1 MSTTQHTGHYNL
13 PTFGDNP
20 NDRPSWRGDFSEA
33 MTKIDNQM
41 YANATNVTTA
51 TAAANNATTAAQ
63 QAKESADA
71 AAGLAQANKTNIAEQ
86 SSYFNALGITSVPT
100 AQNLM
105 STINGKAEDS
115 DLTTLQ
121 GTVSS
126 LSSTVSGKANTA
138 DVYTRSQADARYTQ
152 QGGYSGTARQ
162 IVSLVSGKAD
172 SSNVYTRQQAD
183 DKFEPKAD
191 SRNILVAI
199 GDSYFEGF
207 RTTTPATDSM
217 VAVASNRLGTTLRNF
232 ATGGSGFI
240 TTGNGST
247 FSQQIDAAATELGAN
262 VSSVKYVVIGGG
274 RNDNVS
280 SLSTTNVANTIA
292 NAVSKFPGAEI
303 WVFPMLWDN
312 AWPTFA
318 EMKKLNTIQ
327 EGCLG
332 KNCHVVPTCITWGM
346 FNGTWMSDIHPNT
359 VGSRYYGQ
367 YIASAIMGGPDSARR
382 DSVIADVST
391 PGTSGGEFY
400 PQITGLQMLFYLR
413 LNKTAWDRNAFA
425 TINGATKWGTW
436 VKFIGTKDDGTP
448 VSVHFDGKSFTVWD
462 IVGSTG
468 SGGPGWITV
477 VGTLPIFH

>member
-20 NDRPSWRGDFSEA
+20 NDRPSWRGDFTDA

-41 YANATNVTTA
+41 YANATNITTA
-51 TAAANNATTAAQ
+51 TAAANNAKTAADA
-63 QAKESADA
+63 AKESADA
-71 AAGLAQANKTNIAEQ
+71 VAELAQTNKTDIAELDD
-86 SSYFNALGITSVPT
+86 YFSKLGVTSPTT
-100 AQNLM
+100 AQNLKD
-105 STINGKAEDS
+105 TINGKAENTA
-115 DLTTLQ
+115 LQALQ
-121 GTVSS
+121 GTVSG
-126 LSSTVSGKANTA
+126 LSGNLEGKANA
-138 DVYTRSQADARYTQ
+138 SEVYSKAQTDTTFTK
-152 QGGYSGTARQ
+152 QGGYSGTAQQ

-183 DKFEPKAD
+183 DKFEPKTD

-217 VAVASNRLGTTLRNF
+217 VAVASSLLGTTLRNF

-240 TTGNGST
+240 TTGNGNT

-262 VSSVKYVVIGGG
+262 ISSVKYVVIGGG

-280 SLSTTNVANTIA
+280 SLSTTDVANTIA

-312 AWPTFA
+312 TWPTFA
-318 EMKKLNTIQ
+318 EMKKLNAIQ

-332 KNCHVVPTCITWGM
+332 KNCHVVPTCISWGM
-346 FNGTWMSDIHPNT
+346 FNGTWMTDIHPNT

-436 VKFIGTKDDGTP
+436 VPFIGTKDDGTP

>member
-20 NDRPSWRGDFSEA
+20 NDRPSWRGDFTDA

-41 YANATNVTTA
+41 YANATNITTA
-51 TAAANNATTAAQ
+51 TAAANNAKTAADA
-63 QAKESADA
+63 AKESANA
-71 AAGLAQANKTNIAEQ
+71 AAELAQTNKTDIAELDD
-86 SSYFNALGITSVPT
+86 YFSKLGVTSPTT
-100 AQNLM
+100 AQNLKD
-105 STINGKAEDS
+105 TINGKAENTA
-115 DLTTLQ
+115 LQALQ
-121 GTVSS
+121 GTVSG
-126 LSSTVSGKANTA
+126 LSDNLEGKANA
-138 DVYTRSQADARYTQ
+138 SEVYSKAQTDTTFTK
-152 QGGYSGTARQ
+152 QGGYSGTAQQ
-162 IVSLVSGKAD
+162 IVSLVNGKAD

-183 DKFEPKAD
+183 DKFEPKTD

-217 VAVASNRLGTTLRNF
+217 VAVASNLLGTTLRNF

-247 FSQQIDAAATELGAN
+247 FSQQIDAAATKLGAN
-262 VSSVKYVVIGGG
+262 ASNVKYVVIGGG

-280 SLSTTNVANTIA
+280 SLSTTDVANTIS

-312 AWPTFA
+312 TWPTFA

-332 KNCHVVPTCITWGM
+332 KNCHVVLTCISWGM
-346 FNGTWMSDIHPNT
+346 FNGTWMTDIYPNT

-436 VKFIGTKDDGTP
+436 VPFFGTRDDGTV
-448 VSVHFDGKSFTVWD
+448 VSVHFNGKDFTVWD
-462 IVGSTG
+462 TVGSG

>member
-1 MSTTQHTGHYNL
+1 MSSINKTPHYNL
-13 PTFGDNP
+13 SQFGDSP
-20 NDRPSWRGDFSEA
+20 DDKPSWRGDYTADMS
-33 MTKIDNQM
+33 KIDNQM
-41 YANATNVTTA
+41 YANATNITTA
-51 TAAANNATTAAQ
+51 TAAANIAKTAADA
-63 QAKESADA
+63 AKESADN

-105 STINGKAEDS
+105 STINGKAEGS

-152 QGGYSGTARQ
+152 QGGYSGTAQQ
-162 IVSLVSGKAD
+162 IVGLVSGKAD

-183 DKFEPKAD
+183 DRFEPKTD
-191 SRNILVAI
+191 GRNILVAI
-199 GDSYFEGF
+199 GDSYFKGF

-217 VAVASNRLGTTLRNF
+217 IAVASNRLGTTLHNF

-262 VSSVKYVVIGGG
+262 VSNVKYVVIGGG
-274 RNDNVS
+274 RNDDVS
-280 SLSTTNVANTIA
+280 SLGTADVANTIA

-312 AWPTFA
+312 TWPTFA
-318 EMKKLNTIQ
+318 EMKKLNAIQ

-346 FNGTWMSDIHPNT
+346 FNGTWMTDIHPNT
-359 VGSRYYGQ
+359 IGSNYYGQ

-425 TINGATKWGTW
+425 TINGATAWGTW
-436 VKFIGTKDDGTP
+436 IPFIGTRDDGTP
-448 VSVHFDGKSFTVWD
+448 VSVHFNGKNFTIWD
-462 IVGSTG
+462 VVGSGT
-468 SGGPGWITV
+468 GGPGWITV
-477 VGTLPIFH
+477 TGALPIFH

>member
-1 MSTTQHTGHYNL
+1 MSSINKTPHYNL
-13 PTFGDNP
+13 SQFGDSP
-20 NDRPSWRGDFSEA
+20 DDKPSWRGDYTADMS
-33 MTKIDNQM
+33 KIDSQM
-41 YANATNVTTA
+41 YANATNITTA

-63 QAKESADA
+63 QAKESADSA
-71 AAGLAQANKTNIAEQ
+71 AQLAQANKTDIDEQ
-86 SSYFNALGITSVPT
+86 ASYFNALGITSVPT

-121 GTVSS
+121 GAVSS
-126 LSSTVSGKANTA
+126 LSSMVSGKANTA

-152 QGGYSGTARQ
+152 QGGYSGTAQQ
-162 IVSLVSGKAD
+162 IVSLVNSKAD

-183 DKFEPKAD
+183 DRFEPKAD

-217 VAVASNRLGTTLRNF
+217 VAVASNLLGTTLRNF

-240 TTGNGST
+240 TTGKGST
-247 FSQQIDAAATELGAN
+247 FSQQIDTAATQLGAGVSN
-262 VSSVKYVVIGGG
+262 VRYVVIGGG
-274 RNDNVS
+274 RNDNAS
-280 SLSTTNVANTIA
+280 SLRTADVANTIA

-312 AWPTFA
+312 TWPTFA

-327 EGCLG
+327 DGCWG
-332 KNCHVVPTCITWGM
+332 RDCHVVPTCITWGM
-346 FNGTWMSDIHPNT
+346 FNGTWMTDIHPNT
-359 VGSRYYGQ
+359 IGSGYYGR
-367 YIASAIMGGPDSARR
+367 YIASAIMGGPDSAQR

-391 PGTSGGEFY
+391 PGTTGGEFY

-436 VKFIGTKDDGTP
+436 IPFIGAKDDGTP
-448 VSVHFDGKSFTVWD
+448 VSVHFDGKNFTVWD
-462 IVGSTG
+462 AVGSGT
-468 SGGPGWITV
+468 GGPGWITV
-477 VGTLPIFH
+477 TGALPIFH

>member
-1 MSTTQHTGHYNL
+1 MSSINKTPHYNL
-13 PTFGDNP
+13 SQFGDSP
-20 NDRPSWRGDFSEA
+20 DDKPSWRGDYTADMS
-33 MTKIDNQM
+33 KIDSQM
-41 YANATNVTTA
+41 YANATNITTA

-63 QAKESADA
+63 QAKESADSA
-71 AAGLAQANKTNIAEQ
+71 AQLAQASKTDIAEQ
-86 SSYFNALGITSVPT
+86 ASYFNALGITSVPT

-126 LSSTVSGKANTA
+126 LSSMVSGKANTA

-152 QGGYSGTARQ
+152 QGGYSGTAQQ
-162 IVSLVSGKAD
+162 IVSLVNSKAD

-183 DKFEPKAD
+183 DRFEPKAD

-217 VAVASNRLGTTLRNF
+217 VAVASNLLGTTLRNF
-232 ATGGSGFI
+232 AAGGSGFI
-240 TTGNGST
+240 TTGQGST
-247 FSQQIDAAATELGAN
+247 FSQQIDTAATQLGAG
-262 VSSVKYVVIGGG
+262 VSNVKYVVIGGG
-274 RNDNVS
+274 RNDNAS
-280 SLSTTNVANTIA
+280 SLRSADVAKTIA

-312 AWPTFA
+312 TWPTFA

-332 KNCHVVPTCITWGM
+332 KDCHVVPTCITWGM
-346 FNGTWMSDIHPNT
+346 FNGTWMTDIHPNT
-359 VGSRYYGQ
+359 IGSGYYGQ

-391 PGTSGGEFY
+391 PGTSGGEFH
-400 PQITGLQMLFYLR
+400 PQLTGLQMRFYLR
-413 LNKTAWDRNAFA
+413 LNKTAWDRKAYA
-425 TINGATKWGTW
+425 TINGASRWGTW
-436 VKFIGTKDDGTP
+436 VPFFGTRDDGTV
-448 VSVHFDGKSFTVWD
+448 VSVHFDGKDFTLWD
-462 IVGSTG
+462 VVGSG

-477 VGTLPIFH
+477 VGSLPIFH

>member
-1 MSTTQHTGHYNL
+1 MSSINKTPHYNL
-13 PTFGDNP
+13 SQFGDSP
-20 NDRPSWRGDFSEA
+20 DDKPSWRGDYTGDMS
-33 MTKIDNQM
+33 KIDSQM
-41 YANATNVTTA
+41 YRNETD
-51 TAAANNATTAAQ
+51 ATTAASTANT
-63 QAKESADA
+63 AKSTADNA
-71 AAGLAQANKTNIAEQ
+71 LEMAQTNKNDIAEHA
-86 SSYFNALGITSVPT
+86 SYFTALGVTSEPT
-100 AQNLM
+100 AQALM
-105 STINGKAEDS
+105 SAINGKAENTA
-115 DLTTLQ
+115 LTALQ

-126 LSSTVSGKANTA
+126 LSSTVNTKANTS
-138 DVYTRSQADARYTQ
+138 DVYTKGQADTTFTK
-152 QGGYSGTARQ
+152 QGGYSGTAQQ

-183 DKFEPKAD
+183 DKFEPKTD

-217 VAVASNRLGTTLRNF
+217 VAVASSLLGTTLRNF

-247 FSQQIDAAATELGAN
+247 FSQQIDTAATELGAN

-274 RNDNVS
+274 RNDNAS
-280 SLSTTNVANTIA
+280 SLGTADVANTIA

-312 AWPTFA
+312 TWPTFA
-318 EMKKLNTIQ
+318 EMKKLNAIQ

-346 FNGTWMSDIHPNT
+346 FNGTWMTDIHPNT
-359 VGSRYYGQ
+359 VGSNYYGQ

-382 DSVIADVST
+382 DSVIADVSH

-436 VKFIGTKDDGTP
+436 VPFIGTKDDGTP
-448 VSVHFDGKSFTVWD
+448 VSVHFDGKNFTIWD
-462 IVGSTG
+462 VVGSGT
-468 SGGPGWITV
+468 GGPGWITV
-477 VGTLPIFH
+477 TGALPIFH

>member
-20 NDRPSWRGDFSEA
+20 NDRPSWRGDFTDA

-41 YANATNVTTA
+41 YANATNITTA
-51 TAAANNATTAAQ
+51 TAAANNAKTAADA
-63 QAKESADA
+63 AKESADA
-71 AAGLAQANKTNIAEQ
+71 AVELAQTNKTDIAELDD
-86 SSYFNALGITSVPT
+86 YFSKLGVTSPTT
-100 AQNLM
+100 AQNLKN
-105 STINGKAEDS
+105 TINGKAENTA
-115 DLTTLQ
+115 LQALQ
-121 GTVSS
+121 GTVSG
-126 LSSTVSGKANTA
+126 LSDNLEGKANA
-138 DVYTRSQADARYTQ
+138 SEVYSKAQTNTTFTK
-152 QGGYSGTARQ
+152 QGGYSGTAQQ

-183 DKFEPKAD
+183 DKFEPKTD

-217 VAVASNRLGTTLRNF
+217 VAVASSLLGTTLRNF

-247 FSQQIDAAATELGAN
+247 FSQQIDAAATKLGAN
-262 VSSVKYVVIGGG
+262 ISSVKYVVIGGG

-280 SLSTTNVANTIA
+280 SLSTSNVANTIA

-312 AWPTFA
+312 TWPTFA
-318 EMKKLNTIQ
+318 EMKKLNAIQ

-346 FNGTWMSDIHPNT
+346 FNGTWMTDIHPNT

-400 PQITGLQMLFYLR
+400 PQLTGLQMLFYLR

-425 TINGATKWGTW
+425 TINGASTWGTW
-436 VKFIGTKDDGTP
+436 VPFIGTKDDGTP
-448 VSVHFDGKSFTVWD
+448 VSVHFNGKNFTIWD
-462 IVGSTG
+462 VVGSGT
-468 SGGPGWITV
+468 GGPGWITV
-477 VGTLPIFH
+477 TGVLPIFH

>member
-20 NDRPSWRGDFSEA
+20 NDRPSWRGDFTDA

-41 YANATNVTTA
+41 YANATNITTA

-63 QAKESADA
+63 QAKKSADSA
-71 AAGLAQANKTNIAEQ
+71 AQLAQANKTDIAEQ
-86 SSYFNALGITSVPT
+86 ASYFNALGITSVPT
-100 AQNLM
+100 AQSLM

-152 QGGYSGTARQ
+152 QGGYSGTAQQ
-162 IVSLVSGKAD
+162 IVSLVNSKAD

-183 DKFEPKAD
+183 DRFEPKAD

-217 VAVASNRLGTTLRNF
+217 VAVASNLLGTTLRNF
-232 ATGGSGFI
+232 AVDGSGFI
-240 TTGNGST
+240 TTGQGST
-247 FSQQIDAAATELGAN
+247 FSQQIDTAATQLGAD
-262 VSSVKYVVIGGG
+262 VSNVKYVVIGGG
-274 RNDNVS
+274 RNDNAS
-280 SLSTTNVANTIA
+280 SLRPADVANTIA
-292 NAVSKFPGAEI
+292 KAVSKFPGAEI

-312 AWPTFA
+312 TWPTFA

-332 KNCHVVPTCITWGM
+332 KDCHVVPTCITWGM
-346 FNGTWMSDIHPNT
+346 FNGTWMTDIHPNT
-359 VGSRYYGQ
+359 IGSGYYGQ

-382 DSVIADVST
+382 DSVIADVSV
-391 PGTSGGEFY
+391 PGTTGGEFY
-400 PQITGLQMLFYLR
+400 PQLTGLQMRFYLR
-413 LNKTAWDRNAFA
+413 LNKTAWDRKACA
-425 TINGATKWGTW
+425 TINGASKWGTW
-436 VKFIGTKDDGTP
+436 VPFFGTRDDGTV
-448 VSVHFDGKSFTVWD
+448 VSVHFDGKDFTLWD
-462 IVGSTG
+462 VVGSGT
-468 SGGPGWITV
+468 GGPGWFTV
-477 VGTLPIFH
+477 VGSLPIFH

>member
-20 NDRPSWRGDFSEA
+20 NDRPSWRGDFTDA

-41 YANATNVTTA
+41 YANATNTTTA
-51 TAAANNATTAAQ
+51 TAAANNAKTAADA
-63 QAKESADA
+63 AKESADA
-71 AAGLAQANKTNIAEQ
+71 AAELAQTNKTDIAELDD
-86 SSYFNALGITSVPT
+86 YFSKLGVTSPTT
-100 AQNLM
+100 AQNLKD
-105 STINGKAEDS
+105 TINGKAENTA
-115 DLTTLQ
+115 LQALQ
-121 GTVSS
+121 GTVSG
-126 LSSTVSGKANTA
+126 LSDNLEGKANA
-138 DVYTRSQADARYTQ
+138 SEVYSKAQTDTTFTK
-152 QGGYSGTARQ
+152 QGGYSGTAQQ

-183 DKFEPKAD
+183 DKFEPKTD

-262 VSSVKYVVIGGG
+262 ISSVKYVVIGGG
-274 RNDNVS
+274 RNDSVS
-280 SLSTTNVANTIA
+280 SLSTTDVANTIA

-312 AWPTFA
+312 TWPTFA

-332 KNCHVVPTCITWGM
+332 ENCHVVPTCITWGM
-346 FNGTWMSDIHPNT
+346 FNGTWMTDIHPNT

-400 PQITGLQMLFYLR
+400 LQLTGLQMLFYLR

-425 TINGATKWGTW
+425 TINGATKWGNW

>member
-1 MSTTQHTGHYNL
+1 MSTTHHTGHYTL

-20 NDRPSWRGDFSEA
+20 NDRPSWRGDFSDA

-41 YANATNVTTA
+41 YANATNITTA
-51 TAAANNATTAAQ
+51 TAAANNAKTAADA
-63 QAKESADA
+63 AKESADA
-71 AAGLAQANKTNIAEQ
+71 AAELAQTNKTDIAELDD
-86 SSYFNALGITSVPT
+86 YFSKLGVTSPTT
-100 AQNLM
+100 AQNLKN
-105 STINGKAEDS
+105 TINGKAENTA
-115 DLTTLQ
+115 LQALQ
-121 GTVSS
+121 GTVSG
-126 LSSTVSGKANTA
+126 LSDNLEGKANA
-138 DVYTRSQADARYTQ
+138 SEVYSKAQTDTTFTK
-152 QGGYSGTARQ
+152 QGGYSGTAQQ

-183 DKFEPKAD
+183 DKFEPKTD

-199 GDSYFEGF
+199 GDSYFKGF

-217 VAVASNRLGTTLRNF
+217 VAVASSLLGTTLRNF

-262 VSSVKYVVIGGG
+262 ISSVKYVVIGGG

-280 SLSTTNVANTIA
+280 SLSTSDVANTIA

-312 AWPTFA
+312 TWPTFA
-318 EMKKLNTIQ
+318 EMKKLNAIQ

-346 FNGTWMSDIHPNT
+346 FNGTWMTDIHPNT

-400 PQITGLQMLFYLR
+400 PQLTGLQMLFYLR

-425 TINGATKWGTW
+425 TINGATAWGTW
-436 VKFIGTKDDGTP
+436 VPFIGTKDDGSA
-448 VSVHFDGKSFTVWD
+448 VSVHFNGKNFTLWD
-462 IVGSTG
+462 VVGSGT
-468 SGGPGWITV
+468 GGPGWITV
-477 VGTLPIFH
+477 TGALPIFH

>member
-20 NDRPSWRGDFSEA
+20 NDRPSWRGDFTDA

-41 YANATNVTTA
+41 YTNATNITTA
-51 TAAANNATTAAQ
+51 TAAANNATAAANA
-63 QAKESADA
+63 AKKSADN
-71 AAGLAQANKTNIAEQ
+71 AAGLAQTNKTDIAKQ

-100 AQNLM
+100 AQNLKNA
-105 STINGKAEDS
+105 INGKAENTA
-115 DLTTLQ
+115 LQALQ
-121 GTVSS
+121 GTVSGLSDS
-126 LSSTVSGKANTA
+126 LGGKADSSA
-138 DVYTRSQADARYTQ
+138 VYSRAQADTTFTK
-152 QGGYSGTARQ
+152 QGGYSGTAQQ
-162 IVSLVSGKAD
+162 IVTLVNGKAD
-172 SSNVYTRQQAD
+172 LANVYTRQQAD
-183 DKFEPKAD
+183 DKFEPKTD

-217 VAVASNRLGTTLRNF
+217 IAIASNRLGTTLRNF
-232 ATGGSGFI
+232 AVGGSGFI
-240 TTGNGST
+240 TTGQGKT
-247 FSQQIDAAATELGAN
+247 FSQQIDTAATELGAN
-262 VSSVKYVVIGGG
+262 VSKVKYVVIGGG

-280 SLSTTNVANTIA
+280 SLTTAKVADTIA
-292 NAVSKFPGAEI
+292 KAVSKFPGAEI

-312 AWPTFA
+312 TWPTFA
-318 EMKKLNTIQ
+318 EMKKLNAIQ

-332 KNCHVVPTCITWGM
+332 QNCRVVPTCITWGM
-346 FNGTWMSDIHPNT
+346 FNGTWMTDIHPNT

-391 PGTSGGEFY
+391 PGTSAGEFY
-400 PQITGLQMLFYLR
+400 PQLTGLQMLFYLR

-425 TINGATKWGTW
+425 TINGASKWGTW
-436 VKFIGTKDDGTP
+436 VPFVGTKDDGTP
-448 VSVHFDGKSFTVWD
+448 VSVHFNGKEFTIWD
-462 IVGSTG
+462 IVGSSG

>member
-1 MSTTQHTGHYNL
+1 MSSINKTPHYNL
-13 PTFGDNP
+13 SQFGDSP
-20 NDRPSWRGDFSEA
+20 DDKPSWRGDYTGD

-41 YANATNVTTA
+41 YANATNITTA
-51 TAAANNATTAAQ
+51 TAAANNAKTAADA
-63 QAKESADA
+63 AKESADSA
-71 AAGLAQANKTNIAEQ
+71 AELAQANKTDIAEQ

-100 AQNLM
+100 AHNLM

-115 DLTTLQ
+115 DLTTLK

-138 DVYTRSQADARYTQ
+138 DVYTRSQTDARYTQ
-152 QGGYSGTARQ
+152 QGGYSGTAQQ

-183 DKFEPKAD
+183 DRFEPKTD
-191 SRNILVAI
+191 GRNILVAI

-217 VAVASNRLGTTLRNF
+217 VAVASSLLGTTLRNF

-247 FSQQIDAAATELGAN
+247 FSQQIDTAATELGAN
-262 VSSVKYVVIGGG
+262 VSNVKYVVIGGG

-280 SLSTTNVANTIA
+280 SLSTTDVANTIT

-312 AWPTFA
+312 TWPTFA
-318 EMKKLNTIQ
+318 EMKKLNAIK

-346 FNGTWMSDIHPNT
+346 FNGTWMTDIHPNT
-359 VGSRYYGQ
+359 IGSNYYGK

-400 PQITGLQMLFYLR
+400 PQITGLQTLFYLR

-425 TINGATKWGTW
+425 TINGATAWGTW
-436 VKFIGTKDDGTP
+436 VPFMGTKDDGTP
-448 VSVHFDGKSFTVWD
+448 VSVHFNGKNFTLWD
-462 IVGSTG
+462 VVGSGT
-468 SGGPGWITV
+468 GGPGWITV
-477 VGTLPIFH
+477 TGALPIFH

>member
-1 MSTTQHTGHYNL
+1 MSSINKTPHYNL
-13 PTFGDNP
+13 SQFGDSP
-20 NDRPSWRGDFSEA
+20 DDKPSWRGDYTGDMS
-33 MTKIDNQM
+33 KIDSQM
-41 YANATNVTTA
+41 YRNSTDATTA
-51 TAAANNATTAAQ
+51 TSVANTA
-63 QAKESADA
+63 KSTADDA
-71 AAGLAQANKTNIAEQ
+71 LALAKTNESNIGEQ
-86 SSYFNALGITSVPT
+86 KSYFNALGVTSQQT
-100 AQNLM
+100 AQSLM
-105 STINGKAEDS
+105 SAINGKAEDTE
-115 DLTTLQ
+115 LTSLKS
-121 GTVSS
+121 TVSS
-126 LSSTVSGKANTA
+126 LSSTVNTKANTA
-138 DVYTRSQADARYTQ
+138 DVYTRSQADVRYTR
-152 QGGYSGTARQ
+152 QGGYSGTAQQ

-183 DKFEPKAD
+183 DRFEPKTD

-217 VAVASNRLGTTLRNF
+217 VAVASRLLGTTLRNF

-247 FSQQIDAAATELGAN
+247 FSQQINAAATELGAN
-262 VSSVKYVVIGGG
+262 VSNVKYVVIGGG

-280 SLSTTNVANTIA
+280 SLGAADVANTIA

-312 AWPTFA
+312 TWPTFA
-318 EMKKLNTIQ
+318 EMKKLNAIQ

-346 FNGTWMSDIHPNT
+346 FNGTWMIDIHPNT
-359 VGSRYYGQ
+359 IGSNYYGQ

-391 PGTSGGEFY
+391 TGTSGGEFY

-413 LNKTAWDRNAFA
+413 LNKTAWDRKAFA
-425 TINGATKWGTW
+425 TINGAKAWGTW
-436 VKFIGTKDDGTP
+436 VPFIGTRDDGTP
-448 VSVHFDGKSFTVWD
+448 VSVHFDGKDFTFWD
-462 IVGSTG
+462 VVGSGT
-468 SGGPGWITV
+468 GGPGWITV
-477 VGTLPIFH
+477 TGAIPIFH